1 MLGRDGRM
9 KMGKRKFLQLPVVS
23 LAAEYLAIGHLLR
36 RNILTYKAPPK
47 NEGYDLICMHPDPR
61 QAHKQVR
68 IQVKSRYQ
76 TDCNRIALVKTESL
90 GAFEYLIVV
99 FLNIGY
105 FYSKRPVEEG
115 RLQAEFYTFPEA
127 WVREHHRSGSGWDK
141 LDTKHL
147 DLSPFK
153 DERGFD
159 LIAKALEIP
168 YPKRENAP
176 TTGST

>member
-1 MLGRDGRM
+1 MR
-9 KMGKRKFLQLPVVS
+9 KRKVLQLPVVS

-90 GAFEYLIVV
+90 GAFDYLIVV

-115 RLQAEFYTFPEA
+115 RLAPEFYTFPQD
-127 WVREHHRSGSGWDK
+127 WVRLHHKSGSGWDK

-153 DERGFD
+153 DEKGFNI
-159 LIAKALEIP
+159 IAQALEIP

-176 TTGST
+176 TRQST